1 MFRKNE
7 QHRQQ
12 SFYSAENLLPEKLRS
27 KLLNSW
33 AETFYRE
40 VLCRIVESIFAVL
53 YSDEASRPNVPIN
66 VLVGLE
72 ILKSR

>member
-12 SFYSAENLLPEKLRS
+12 SFFSAEDLLPEKLQDR
-27 KLLNSW
+27 LLSSW
-33 AETFYRE
+33 AETFYQE
-40 VLCRIVESIFAVL
+40 VFCRFDETLFAPL
-53 YSDEASRPNVPIN
+53 YSQEASRPNIPVN

-72 ILKSR
+72 TLKS